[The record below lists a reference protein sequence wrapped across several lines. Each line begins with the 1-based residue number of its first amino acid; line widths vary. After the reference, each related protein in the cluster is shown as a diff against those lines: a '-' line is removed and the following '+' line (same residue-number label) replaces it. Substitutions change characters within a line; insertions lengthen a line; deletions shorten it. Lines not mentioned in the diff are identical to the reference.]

1 MADSKLKIWITDHV
15 KLTGFKKLLGS
26 IKDFTKKASSAFS
39 SLGDKFKKALLSPQ
53 TLISAGFIGLGA
65 KITQW
70 ALNASGDMEMMKTQL
85 ETVMSSAEEA
95 AAAFDESLKFSVK
108 TPFNPQEIV
117 QTRIL
122 LESVGVSGGEAVE
135 AVAEAAG
142 AMNRNIQ
149 DVATAVISMET
160 EPLRRLGIGLSRNAD
175 DFVFTFKNKMGEAV
189 KVTANSFEEAQQAVL
204 DIFQE
209 KFSGGVS
216 KMAETWEGLK
226 STLGGVRD
234 LFFAELGDGFMPQAK
249 QIVKD
254 IIELLEAGID
264 SGKIEEIGEQIGQ
277 WIEKVRD
284 DAIRVL
290 SEIRSLDDLKIV
302 FDEIGKLL
310 LEKLQEGGQK
320 AAAFLAEKAPGI
332 GAAIGDAAKDSL
344 LGFFKG
350 EIREGTA
357 ELMASKSMFGKN
369 SPGIFNKASY
379 GLDPEYNQKV
389 KFYESALR
397 QEELATA
404 GKAAAAQ
411 IEISDTSQTSLADRI
426 ADRLIASHRDQ
437 AGESVSISDILAA
450 GPSLD
455 ELQDMLE
462 NWKLT
467 REELEAIGDHM
478 DESFDSAKQT
488 TESMKTA
495 SESAQTAN
503 EAAKKTAE
511 EAKKSSDANVEAN
524 KSVQE
529 AMTKSTTVS
538 NQTLQA
544 AQTANSQ
551 IDQLAQAVSMLAAQQ
566 IQTNSNVELALGQI
580 ASMRM

>member
-1 MADSKLKIWITDHV
+1 MADSKLKIWITDSV
-15 KLTGFKKLLGS
+15 KLTGMKKMLKS
-26 IKDFTKKASSAFS
+26 VNDFRKKAGKAFDAI
-39 SLGDKFKKALLSPQ
+39 GDKIKKALLSPQ

-302 FDEIGKLL
+302 FDEIGKWL

-411 IEISDTSQTSLADRI
+411 IEISDQSQQSLAERI
-426 ADRLIASHRDQ
+426 TTALAAKAKDS
-437 AGESVSISDILAA
+437 AGSNDISIQDILAA
-450 GPSLD
+450 GPTLDQLD
-455 ELQDMLE
+455 ELVSGME
-462 NWKLT
+462 MT
-467 REELEAIGDHM
+467 AEELDQLIEYTEQAK
-478 DESFDSAKQT
+478 DSAGST
-488 TESMKTA
+488 T
-495 SESAQTAN
+495 
-503 EAAKKTAE
+503 EAAKKSA
-511 EAKKSSDANVEAN
+511 DAA
-524 KSVQE
+524 
-529 AMTKSTTVS
+529 TKSADAAVESSGKITAAMDRS
-538 NQTLQA
+538 KDASLAAAQA
-544 AQTANSQ
+544 AERNTQ
-551 IDQLAQAVSMLAAQQ
+551 ITGQALAQIQILAAHNARLEQDVA
-566 IQTNSNVELALGQI
+566 NLAGQM
-580 ASMRM
+580 AMLSV

>member
-1 MADSKLKIWITDHV
+1 MADSKLKIWITDSV
-15 KLTGFKKLLGS
+15 KLTGMKKMLKS
-26 IKDFTKKASSAFS
+26 VNDFRKKAGKAFDAI
-39 SLGDKFKKALLSPQ
+39 GDKIKKALLSPQ

-302 FDEIGKLL
+302 FDEIGKWL

-411 IEISDTSQTSLADRI
+411 IEISDQSQQSLAERI
-426 ADRLIASHRDQ
+426 TTALAAKAKDS
-437 AGESVSISDILAA
+437 AGSNDISIQDILAA
-450 GPSLD
+450 GPTLDQLD
-455 ELQDMLE
+455 ELVSGME
-462 NWKLT
+462 MT
-467 REELEAIGDHM
+467 AEELDQLIEYTEQAK
-478 DESFDSAKQT
+478 DSAGST
-488 TESMKTA
+488 T
-495 SESAQTAN
+495 
-503 EAAKKTAE
+503 EAAKKSA
-511 EAKKSSDANVEAN
+511 DAATKASQAN
-524 KSVQE
+524 KDATDTVTTAMRQSADASRQMKQVGQE
-529 AMTKSTTVS
+529 NLQVS
-538 NQTLQA
+538 AELAGAVAQMSGQLNQIRTDLGIA
-544 AQTANSQ
+544 FSQ
-551 IDQLAQAVSMLAAQQ
+551 I
-566 IQTNSNVELALGQI
+566 E
-580 ASMRM
+580 SMRT